1 MPAEVETTEQ
11 LQQLLDTPHLAG
23 VLDSE
28 QFKRFLDQLPIA
40 IAISDLSGDE
50 RVVYVNS
57 EFQKLS
63 GVSVAELERWN
74 WAALSGEGLS
84 EYKDRPLARAIV
96 EDIDRAGTFRIQRA
110 AAAPAIVDVYSNL
123 IEDERGRRSFRLVA
137 LVDVTAHKA
146 SDSEAIEQRI
156 REKDMLLRELQHRMK
171 NNLQMITA
179 LIRLEARSAASPDQK
194 RFERLAGR
202 VDALAILYQTL
213 SVDEQKAEVD
223 LGVYLSQIAS
233 AVMTSH
239 AMQGIRLDMKVDAYP
254 VSINVAMPTGLV
266 VNELL
271 TNALKHAFLG
281 REGGT
286 ITLRS
291 VVDGDGFRIVVA
303 DDGIGLPEGET
314 WPKPG
319 KLRALIAQSLTENA
333 KARFEVDS
341 APGKGTRVTIVF
353 NRSAA
358 VAT

>member
-1 MPAEVETTEQ
+1 MSAEAEKTEQ
-11 LQQLLDTPHLAG
+11 LQQLLDNLDLAG
-23 VLDSE
+23 ALDSDSY
-28 QFKRFLDQLPIA
+28 KRFLDQLPIA
-40 IAISDLSGDE
+40 IAISDLGGDE

-63 GVSVAELERWN
+63 GVSVAELERRN
-74 WAALSGEGLS
+74 WAALSGQGLG

-96 EDIDRAGTFRIQRA
+96 
-110 AAAPAIVDVYSNL
+110 
-123 IEDERGRRSFRLVA
+123 
-137 LVDVTAHKA
+137 
-146 SDSEAIEQRI
+146 
-156 REKDMLLRELQHRMK
+156 
-171 NNLQMITA
+171 
-179 LIRLEARSAASPDQK
+179 
-194 RFERLAGR
+194 ERLAGR
-202 VDALAILYQTL
+202 VDALAILYQAL
-213 SVDEQKAEVD
+213 SADEQKAEVD

-239 AMQGIRLDMKVDAYP
+239 AVQGIRLDMKVDTYP

-319 KLRALIAQSLTENA
+319 KLGALIAQSLTENA

-341 APGKGTRVTIVF
+341 TPGKGTRVTIVF

-358 VAT
+358 LAS

>member
-1 MPAEVETTEQ
+1 MSAEAETEQ
-11 LQQLLDTPHLAG
+11 IQQLLDTPDLAG
-23 VLDSE
+23 ALDSE

-50 RVVYVNS
+50 RVVYANA

-63 GVSVAELERWN
+63 GVSTAELERRN
-74 WAALSGEGLS
+74 WAALNGEGLD
-84 EYKDRPLARAIV
+84 EYKDRPLAEAIV
-96 EDIDRAGTFRIQRA
+96 ENIDRAGTFTMQRSGA
-110 AAAPAIVDVYSNL
+110 EPAIVDVYSNL
-123 IEDERGRRSFRLVA
+123 IEDDRGERAFRLVA

-146 SDSEAIEQRI
+146 SDSEAIEQSI
-156 REKDMLLRELQHRMK
+156 REKDVQLRELQHRMK

-179 LIRLEARSAASPDQK
+179 LIRLEARNAASPDQK

-213 SVDEQKAEVD
+213 SADEQKSEVD

-239 AMQGIRLDMKVDAYP
+239 AVQGIRLDMKVDTYP

-271 TNALKHAFLG
+271 TNSLKHAFRD

-291 VVDGDGFRIVVA
+291 VIEGNGFRIVVA

-314 WPKPG
+314 WPKRG
-319 KLRALIAQSLTENA
+319 KLGALIAQSLAENA
-333 KARFEVDS
+333 KARFEVDTI
-341 APGKGTRVTIVF
+341 PGKGTRVTIVF
-353 NRSAA
+353 NKSAA
-358 VAT
+358 LET